1 MGLTL
6 YGIGAYSLLY
16 EHLPNPLI
24 RIERAMDNKQIA
36 ELLKDSVQNGDIDSI
51 WFGIGE
57 LERDYSADTIKQ
69 PSCADRIKESL
80 DSLNEDI
87 TALMDNDESDDNDDP
102 ALSVDTF
109 KFISVCLSY
118 GGPSS
123 YLEIKATE
131 DNEIISVTYRFS
143 DWFDTATLPVFE
155 SDPAYT
161 YARYI
166 MEGQE

>member
-1 MGLTL
+1 M
-6 YGIGAYSLLY
+6 SN
-16 EHLPNPLI
+16 LPNPLI
-24 RIERAMDNKQIA
+24 RIERVMNNKEIA
-36 ELLKDSVQNGDIDSI
+36 QLLKDSLQNGDSDSI
-51 WFGIGE
+51 WFAIGE
-57 LERDYSADTIKQ
+57 LERDNSTDTIKQ
-69 PSCADRIKESL
+69 PSCADRIRESL

-109 KFISVCLSY
+109 KLLSVCLSY

-131 DNEIISVTYRFS
+131 HNEILSVTYRFS
-143 DWFDTATLPVFE
+143 DWFDTATLPVFDSE
-155 SDPAYT
+155 PAYK
-161 YARYI
+161 YAEYI

>member
-1 MGLTL
+1 M
-6 YGIGAYSLLY
+6 
-16 EHLPNPLI
+16 N
-24 RIERAMDNKQIA
+24 NKEIA
-36 ELLKDSVQNGDIDSI
+36 QLLKDALLNGDSDSI
-51 WFGIGE
+51 WFAIGE
-57 LERDYSADTIKQ
+57 LERDNSTDTIKQ
-69 PSCADRIKESL
+69 PTCADRIRESL

-109 KFISVCLSY
+109 KLVNVCLSY

-131 DNEIISVTYRFS
+131 HNEILSVTYRFS
-143 DWFDTATLPVFE
+143 DWFDTATLPVFDSE
-155 SDPAYT
+155 PAYK
-161 YARYI
+161 YAEYI

>member
-1 MGLTL
+1 M
-6 YGIGAYSLLY
+6 
-16 EHLPNPLI
+16 N
-24 RIERAMDNKQIA
+24 NKQIA
-36 ELLKDSVQNGDIDSI
+36 ALLNDSIKNGDIDSI
-51 WFGIGE
+51 HFAIGE
-57 LERDYSADTIKQ
+57 LERDNSTDTIKQ
-69 PSCADRIKESL
+69 PSCADRIRESL

-109 KFISVCLSY
+109 KLVSVCLSY

-123 YLEIKATE
+123 YLEIKASE

-143 DWFDTATLPVFE
+143 DWFDTATLPVFDSE
-155 SDPAYT
+155 PAYK
-161 YARYI
+161 YAEYI